1 MGEDLFA
8 ITNSKFTGN
17 ETEKDWDQILENLKS
32 LNLEKTLRVENDELI
47 RMTGEWSYSI
57 NVDPELSFLVDFDG
71 PFQFNPL
78 IYSNIGVIGT
88 YLNYSILYEDYKFG
102 LFDEYRRRL
111 YDIVR
116 IFGGTEV
123 IFFAFDECDQLSRIL
138 DKMAFQ
144 NIPYEEIKEKM
155 ILEFGNPV
163 TDYLKLD
170 SEKLNFGNITEF
182 ILDDFSDLKTT
193 KYIFTT

>member
-17 ETEKDWDQILENLKS
+17 ETEKDWDQILEKLKS

-47 RMTGEWSYSI
+47 RMKGDWSYSI
-57 NVDPELSFLVDFDG
+57 NVDPELSFLVDFEG

-88 YLNYSILYEDYKFG
+88 FLNYSILYHTQKLS
-102 LFDEYRRRL
+102 LFNEYRRRL

-123 IFFAFDECDQLSRIL
+123 IFLAYEECDQLSHIL
-138 DKMAFQ
+138 DKMALQ
-144 NIPYEEIKEKM
+144 NVPYEEIKEKM

-163 TDYLKLD
+163 TDYSKLD
-170 SEKLNFGNITEF
+170 SKKLNFGNITEF

-193 KYIFTT
+193 KSK

>member
-17 ETEKDWDQILENLKS
+17 ETEKDWDQILEKLKS

-47 RMTGEWSYSI
+47 RMKGDWSYSI

-71 PFQFNPL
+71 PFQFDPL

-88 YLNYSILYEDYKFG
+88 FLNYSILYHTQKLS
-102 LFDEYRRRL
+102 LFNEYRKRL
-111 YDIVR
+111 FDIVR
-116 IFGGTEV
+116 VFGGTEV
-123 IFFAFDECDQLSRIL
+123 IFLAYEECDQLSHIL
-138 DKMAFQ
+138 DKMALQ
-144 NIPYEEIKEKM
+144 NVPYEEIKEKM

-163 TDYLKLD
+163 TDYSKLD

-182 ILDDFSDLKTT
+182 ILDDFSDL
-193 KYIFTT
+193 IEV

>member
-17 ETEKDWDQILENLKS
+17 ETEKDWDQILEKLKS

-47 RMTGEWSYSI
+47 RMKGDWSYSI
-57 NVDPELSFLVDFDG
+57 NVNPELSFLVDFEG

-88 YLNYSILYEDYKFG
+88 FLNYSILYHTQKLS
-102 LFDEYRRRL
+102 LFNEYRRRL

-123 IFFAFDECDQLSRIL
+123 IFLAYEECDQLSHIL
-138 DKMAFQ
+138 DKMALQ
-144 NIPYEEIKEKM
+144 NVPYEEIKEKM

-163 TDYLKLD
+163 TDYSKLD
-170 SEKLNFGNITEF
+170 SKKLNFGNITEF
-182 ILDDFSDLKTT
+182 ILDDFSDFKTT
-193 KYIFTT
+193 KSK

>member
-17 ETEKDWDQILENLKS
+17 ETKKDWDQILDKLKS
-32 LNLEKTLRVENDELI
+32 LNLEKTLTVENDELI
-47 RMTGEWSYSI
+47 RMKGDWSYSI
-57 NVDPELSFLVDFDG
+57 NVDPELSFLVDFEG

-88 YLNYSILYEDYKFG
+88 NLNYSILYHAHKLGSFN
-102 LFDEYRRRL
+102 EYRRRL

-116 IFGGTEV
+116 VFGGTEV
-123 IFFAFDECDQLSRIL
+123 IFLAYEECDQLSTIL
-138 DKMAFQ
+138 DKMALQ
-144 NIPYEEIKEKM
+144 NVPYEEIKEKM

-170 SEKLNFGNITEF
+170 YEELNFGDITEF
-182 ILDDFSDLKTT
+182 RLDDFSDLKTT
-193 KYIFTT
+193 KSK

>member
-1 MGEDLFA
+1 MGEDLYA

-17 ETEKDWDQILENLKS
+17 ETKKDWDQILEKLKS
-32 LNLEKTLRVENDELI
+32 LNLEKTLTVENDELI
-47 RMTGEWSYSI
+47 RMKGDWSYSI
-57 NVDPELSFLVDFDG
+57 NVDPELSFLVDFEG

-78 IYSNIGVIGT
+78 IFSNIGVIGT
-88 YLNYSILYEDYKFG
+88 NLNYSILYHAHKLGSFK
-102 LFDEYRRRL
+102 EYRRRL

-123 IFFAFDECDQLSRIL
+123 IFLAYEECDQLSHIL
-138 DKMAFQ
+138 DKMAFE
-144 NIPYEEIKEKM
+144 NTPYEEIKEKM

-163 TDYLKLD
+163 TDYLKLEY
-170 SEKLNFGNITEF
+170 EKLNFGNITEF

-193 KYIFTT
+193 KSK

>member
-17 ETEKDWDQILENLKS
+17 ETEKDWDQILEKLKS

-47 RMTGEWSYSI
+47 RMKGDWSYSI
-57 NVDPELSFLVDFDG
+57 NVDPELSFLVDFEG

-88 YLNYSILYEDYKFG
+88 FLNYSILYHTQKLS
-102 LFDEYRRRL
+102 LFNEYRRRL

-123 IFFAFDECDQLSRIL
+123 IFLAYEECDQLSHIL
-138 DKMAFQ
+138 DKMALQ
-144 NIPYEEIKEKM
+144 NVPYEEIKEKM

-163 TDYLKLD
+163 TDYSKLD
-170 SEKLNFGNITEF
+170 SKKLNFGNITEF
-182 ILDDFSDLKTT
+182 ILDDFSDFKTT
-193 KYIFTT
+193 KSK